1 MGSCTSQGKNAD
13 LVGRAKSILAKE
25 GYDVEEVRDGKIK
38 GGQIPNKVALVRNKG
53 QRFAFKIRYFDST
66 LDS

>member
-38 GGQIPNKVALVRNKG
+38 GG
-53 QRFAFKIRYFDST
+53 
-66 LDS
+66 